1 MYLLPAFWT
10 SDRNTTPHSPNP
22 ANTVTT
28 PQVLDS
34 AELKFQ
40 ISFKTKIA
48 ENLFG
53 DNGDIWAGYTQSSRW
68 QAYNSE
74 DSRPFRE
81 TNYEPEVMM
90 VFRNGYSI
98 GGWRGRMN
106 GIALNHQSMAGPTHC
121 RAAGTGSCSTSAW
134 TARTGRWCCALVPHP
149 GNPQR

>member
-1 MYLLPAFWT
+1 
-10 SDRNTTPHSPNP
+10 
-22 ANTVTT
+22 
-28 PQVLDS
+28 LDS

-68 QAYNSE
+68 QAYNGE

-98 GGWRGRMN
+98 GGWRGRMT
-106 GIALNHQSMAGPTHC
+106 GIALNHQSNG
-121 RAAGTGSCSTSAW
+121 RAD
-134 TARTGRWCCALVPHP
+134 P
-149 GNPQR
+149 